1 MTNINVALDFFKR
14 KGNSK
19 TQEQFAEY
27 FFLKDIILQAAL
39 NEEKLDVARSDFDA
53 FGFDLFI
60 SRQRKNEKKTLNIQ
74 LKATSGKCRVWD
86 IHKSLLEMETGRIIL
101 VLLNTGKLNTNN
113 TNEITPKYLMFDKTY
128 TNAALSTKPKVVK
141 ETKCQVKFNQF
152 KEISE
157 NLLEIFNV

>member
-1 MTNINVALDFFKR
+1 MTDTNIALDFFKR
-14 KGNSK
+14 NRNSK

-60 SRQRKNEKKTLNIQ
+60 SRQGKNEKKTLNIQ

-86 IHKSLLEMETGRIIL
+86 IHKSLLEIENGRIIL
-101 VLLNTGKLNTNN
+101 VILTSGRLNTNN
-113 TNEITPKYLMFDKTY
+113 SYEITPKYLMFDKNY
-128 TNAALSTKPKVVK
+128 NIDALSTKPKVHKV
-141 ETKCQVKFNQF
+141 TKCKVKLHQF

-157 NLLEIFNV
+157 NLLEIFN